1 MTRNVKNAWKEKKL
15 GQNADL
21 LDLEMIDYITDAKN
35 AIKYVQRHQKKLL
48 NIFRFYI
55 NFVRATLIFFLLLG
69 KGYYPYEDTDSW
81 EKFEETIIPPKEAFY
96 SELNLEG
103 ISDAECAHV

>member
-55 NFVRATLIFFLLLG
+55 NFVRATLIFFFVTRKRLLSL
-69 KGYYPYEDTDSW
+69 
-81 EKFEETIIPPKEAFY
+81 
-96 SELNLEG
+96 
-103 ISDAECAHV
+103 